1 MQIIGSSTFSR
12 EIYEEC
18 YPDQTSDFPFAN
30 LVDDSLPPDVVIDAS
45 QQSEYVAPSST
56 PSSTPS
62 PAPPS
67 PESSTASEVPIPI
80 PENRLL
86 TPLGSYRLHPPAF
99 NASSI
104 PICFGTVLDEETANK
119 LGIPWETV
127 KTQLFNWDT
136 KKLQRKIKFAIMD
149 QILQYETWLSHFE
162 EAEEASE
169 EDELDTLGGKRKRA
183 ILDSPEKRPRLDIAA
198 EVEEIKQL
206 NVEYKVSFAPYIQG
220 CSH

>member
-1 MQIIGSSTFSR
+1 MDRTL
-12 EIYEEC
+12 
-18 YPDQTSDFPFAN
+18 DFPFEN
-30 LVDDSLPPDVVIDAS
+30 LFDDALPPDVVMDAS
-45 QQSEYVAPSST
+45 QQSEHVAL
-56 PSSTPS
+56 S

-67 PESSTASEVPIPI
+67 PESSTASEVPV

-86 TPLGSYRLHPPAF
+86 VPLGSYQLHPFAS

-104 PICFGTVLDEETANK
+104 PICFGTVLDEAIANK
-119 LGIPWETV
+119 LGVPWETV
-127 KTQLFNWDT
+127 KTESFNWDP
-136 KKLQRKIKFAIMD
+136 KKLQRKIKRAIMD
-149 QILQYETWLSHFE
+149 QILQYEKWLSHFE

-183 ILDSPEKRPRLDIAA
+183 ILDPPEKRPRLDIAA
-198 EVEEIKQL
+198 EVEEMEHF